1 VLVEFARAMRHI
13 DQMYALEIDHLR
25 KTYKNGVE
33 ALKGVSL
40 TVQEGDFFALLG
52 PNGAG
57 KSTLIGIISSLVNA
71 TSGEA
76 RVFGTSVQAER
87 SKAMSFIGLV
97 PQELNFNQFEKP
109 LDIVVNQAG
118 YYGIPRAVALQ
129 RAEKYL
135 KKLQLWDK
143 ADKWSRT
150 LSGGMKRRLMIAR
163 AMVNEP
169 RLLILDEPTAGVDI
183 EIRRSMWDFIREIND
198 SGTTVILTTHYLEEA
213 ESLCRNIAIID
224 HGEIIQNTDMK
235 SLLATLDIETFVL
248 DLREPIYECPIVE
261 GMDIEVIDENTLEAS
276 LPKKKSLNNLF
287 GELDRQGINVLSM
300 RNKANRLEE
309 LFLRLVEKG
318 ALKGE
323 LAGGGGSVSSG
334 LYWTGYKTIVR
345 KEVTRILRIWGQ
357 TIVPPAITMTL
368 YFIIFGEL
376 IGRRIGEMG
385 GFSYMQYIVP
395 GLVIMS
401 VITNS
406 YGNMV
411 SSFFGAKFGKHIEE
425 LLISPLPNGVILA
438 GYVTGAL
445 MRGLMVG
452 VVVMLV
458 SLFFTRIEVQHPLIM
473 LTVLLLTAVVFALA
487 GMVNAIYAQKFDD
500 IAIIPTFVLAPL
512 TYLGGVFYSISLLP
526 EFWQNVSVFNPILYM
541 VNGFRLGM
549 LGVSDVGL
557 GMTYGVIGTA
567 GLLLFA
573 WCMILLHRGT
583 GLRT

>member
-1 VLVEFARAMRHI
+1 M
-13 DQMYALEIDHLR
+13 
-25 KTYKNGVE
+25 
-33 ALKGVSL
+33 
-40 TVQEGDFFALLG
+40 
-52 PNGAG
+52 
-57 KSTLIGIISSLVNA
+57 
-71 TSGEA
+71 SG
-76 RVFGTSVQAER
+76 
-87 SKAMSFIGLV
+87 
-97 PQELNFNQFEKP
+97 
-109 LDIVVNQAG
+109 
-118 YYGIPRAVALQ
+118 
-129 RAEKYL
+129 
-135 KKLQLWDK
+135 
-143 ADKWSRT
+143 
-150 LSGGMKRRLMIAR
+150 
-163 AMVNEP
+163 
-169 RLLILDEPTAGVDI
+169 
-183 EIRRSMWDFIREIND
+183 
-198 SGTTVILTTHYLEEA
+198 
-213 ESLCRNIAIID
+213 
-224 HGEIIQNTDMK
+224 
-235 SLLATLDIETFVL
+235 
-248 DLREPIYECPIVE
+248 
-261 GMDIEVIDENTLEAS
+261 
-276 LPKKKSLNNLF
+276 
-287 GELDRQGINVLSM
+287 
-300 RNKANRLEE
+300 
-309 LFLRLVEKG
+309 
-318 ALKGE
+318 
-323 LAGGGGSVSSG
+323 G

-385 GFSYMQYIVP
+385 GFTYMQYIVP

-438 GYVTGAL
+438 GYVTGAVL
-445 MRGLMVG
+445 RGLMVG
-452 VVVMLV
+452 AVVMMV
-458 SLFFTRIEVQHPLIM
+458 SLFFTHISVQQPLIM

-526 EFWQNVSVFNPILYM
+526 DFWQHVSVFNPILYM

-557 GMTYGVIGTA
+557 GMTYGVIVAA